1 MKKILLLSLL
11 LGFTVLAQTQS
22 KPSPVVPGSENSKLR
37 EVYSAKIE
45 FLRSV
50 LDLNQKEAD
59 LFWPVYSEY
68 LRQRDLFSTKK
79 KSCMTGLNNYI
90 SGNKTYT
97 ESNVK
102 RLLDLYSFYDDE
114 IVRIDK
120 AFYSDIQK
128 ILPTKKIALYYKAD
142 EDFRVKMI
150 QQLKGSKP

>member
-1 MKKILLLSLL
+1 ML
-11 LGFTVLAQTQS
+11 LGFVVLAHSQS
-22 KPSPVVPGSENSKLR
+22 KPSPVVPGSENAKLR

-45 FLRSV
+45 YLRSV

-79 KSCMTGLNNYI
+79 KSCMLGLNNYI

-97 ESNVK
+97 ELNVK
-102 RLLDLYSFYDDE
+102 KLLDLYSFYDEE
-114 IVRIDK
+114 ILRIDK
-120 AFYSDIQK
+120 AFYSDLHK
-128 ILPTKKIALYYKAD
+128 ILPLRKIVLYYKAD

-150 QQLKGSKP
+150 QQLKGQNLK